1 MNYIHNKNSRFNRRI
16 NDRYFLK
23 LDKSEGQ
30 HNINKY
36 YNNLNNQNNII
47 KSYDI
52 YNNNYYAKNKIIN
65 GKDIMQN
72 YNINNYNNLKKD
84 NTKKFLGI
92 HNSRSI
98 DNNFK
103 YLYVTNFKNLNNL
116 QKKAFS
122 VKKQNNEKEENKNNE
137 DTTNIN
143 NDSIPTIV
151 KIQKLI
157 ESLQSKRSNNNIIKD
172 NKDNK
177 ENKENKEYKEYKDYK
192 EYKENDKLPS
202 LINIKKHY
210 IDEKSL
216 PLVKTQKA
224 GINNINLFSNKDL
237 ISRVNNTKIKLK
249 NIQNNK
255 NNKNNE
261 RINTND
267 IKEENQINIINI
279 KKKEISKVKL
289 PKVSIDKVKN
299 IIKNNFII
307 DNNGNKEKIVNI
319 RLKLNPQQTRNYFI
333 ANNQANNNTI
343 FMKSKKES
351 VMFCISNY
359 NNYKADLMG
368 LKNTFHY
375 IEKERTKKEMLVNK
389 NQTMFKNPLN
399 DKKYKE
405 ENEENENDEDEME
418 NDPKRYSKYYLPL
431 SGFGLLSRHNN

>member
-1 MNYIHNKNSRFNRRI
+1 M
-16 NDRYFLK
+16 
-23 LDKSEGQ
+23 
-30 HNINKY
+30 
-36 YNNLNNQNNII
+36 
-47 KSYDI
+47 
-52 YNNNYYAKNKIIN
+52 
-65 GKDIMQN
+65 
-72 YNINNYNNLKKD
+72 
-84 NTKKFLGI
+84 
-92 HNSRSI
+92 
-98 DNNFK
+98 
-103 YLYVTNFKNLNNL
+103 
-116 QKKAFS
+116 
-122 VKKQNNEKEENKNNE
+122 
-137 DTTNIN
+137 
-143 NDSIPTIV
+143 
-151 KIQKLI
+151 
-157 ESLQSKRSNNNIIKD
+157 
-172 NKDNK
+172 
-177 ENKENKEYKEYKDYK
+177 
-192 EYKENDKLPS
+192 
-202 LINIKKHY
+202 
-210 IDEKSL
+210 
-216 PLVKTQKA
+216 
-224 GINNINLFSNKDL
+224 FSNKDL

-267 IKEENQINIINI
+267 NKEENQINIINI